1 MLAAGSNTRAA
12 EPLEPFHPHQARFE
26 VSRNNAGIGFLRAE
40 LSRRDDGL
48 WNYRLESEATAWYIR
63 LLGISTVESVWFD
76 WRDGRVLPLTYHHV
90 SREPGSDR
98 FWQHR
103 YLWPELQTRTETLQG
118 EFEIEIEPGVVDPLS
133 LRMAVAAHLSKSPQ
147 ALEDLEFQV
156 IERDE
161 VERQQYRFLRAF
173 ARPDRA
179 ATTRS
184 GIRQRWAG
192 CRSRSCIRTRTSR
205 SVFRWST
212 GTRPTAMRYRRKS
225 PAISCHRNRDAQ
237 FHRQPVGRF
246 FCAARLP
253 RGPID

>member
-161 VERQQYRFLRAF
+161 VERQQYRFLRREQIEVDGRCHDTAVF
-173 ARPDRA
+173 QRFRKAGSSRNYTVWHSA
-179 ATTRS
+179 ALGWMPVKIVHTNEDKP
-184 GIRQRWAG
+184 IRLSLVDWHSADG
-192 CRSRSCIRTRTSR
+192 H
-205 SVFRWST
+205 
-212 GTRPTAMRYRRKS
+212 A
-225 PAISCHRNRDAQ
+225 
-237 FHRQPVGRF
+237 
-246 FCAARLP
+246 LP
-253 RGPID
+253 SKKPCDLMPPES